1 MTQDD
6 LDGMD
11 VAWMAVDALGS
22 VAIFTTGGVR
32 PVPSTAVAS
41 IDITEPEV
49 DSLPEISSFDLLV
62 NLPRPDDFVSFA
74 KRGFFAYDWSDVH
87 RATQRHIN
95 GYELQARPLRPLTLT
110 ELPASM
116 QLAAAAT
123 ESPNVSFGAFV
134 IPATALLKD

>member
-74 KRGFFAYDWSDVH
+74 KRGFFAYDWSTSIEQHSVIST
-87 RATQRHIN
+87 ATSCKR
-95 GYELQARPLRPLTLT
+95 GRCVR
-110 ELPASM
+110 
-116 QLAAAAT
+116 
-123 ESPNVSFGAFV
+123 
-134 IPATALLKD
+134 